1 MVSNLVIIRYWRC
14 LPAETVNSNLIILYI
29 VYAQC
34 LSLRIHVGGQALLL
48 PAGFGRLPKGVSI
61 SPGDGYGTLLPLETL
76 PLTFSFMP
84 PLTGPYTF
92 QLECRTPLTTHFSL
106 PCTAMAVLPAVTLS
120 HNCIKV

>member
-1 MVSNLVIIRYWRC
+1 MLG
-14 LPAETVNSNLIILYI
+14 L
-29 VYAQC
+29 VYAQYLGLSIQAGDPTHLC
-34 LSLRIHVGGQALLL
+34 LPS
-48 PAGFGRLPKGVSI
+48 GFGSLPKGVSI

-92 QLECRTPLTTHFSL
+92 HLECRTPLTTHFSL

-120 HNCIKV
+120 HNCIKVKITQSLTLSYSRSCQCMPV